1 MMPEPKENEF
11 LGVTDDFFWYEMTQI
26 AEQLRALA
34 NRFENMERVLK
45 ARSYEQNTYLHHLE
59 SKNRALKAEVELLR
73 SKNG

>member
-34 NRFENMERVLK
+34 NRLENTERVRK
-45 ARSYEQNTYLHHLE
+45 ARSYEQNTYFHYLE
-59 SKNRALKAEVELLR
+59 SKTRELKAEVELLR
-73 SKNG
+73 STNG

>member
-1 MMPEPKENEF
+1 MTPEPKENEF

-45 ARSYEQNTYLHHLE
+45 ARSYEQNTYFHHLE
-59 SKNRALKAEVELLR
+59 STNQALKAEVELLR
-73 SKNG
+73 SKHG